1 MTERNLVLRARVAAL
16 IAEGRSYAQI
26 AREVGVSRA
35 RVSQLAKAMGYRRV
49 TVRVPTR

>member
-26 AREVGVSRA
+26 AREVGVTRQRVA
-35 RVSQLAKAMGYRRV
+35 RLAKEMGYMRV
-49 TVRVPTR
+49 TVKVPTR